1 MALLCRASPGASCFF
16 LPLRQSEIYG
26 QSLKIRLKPAVVN
39 AGGGE
44 HALRGAR
51 AVRCRVLVREV
62 DDLLDAALDD
72 RLAAL
77 VAREERRVEAA
88 ALQGRARV
96 DEGV

>member
-1 MALLCRASPGASCFF
+1 MALLCCASPGASCFV

-26 QSLKIRLKPAVVN
+26 QSLKIRLKSAAVN

-51 AVRCRVLVREV
+51 AFGRRILVRKI
-62 DDLLDAALDD
+62 DDLPNAALDD

-77 VAREERRVEAA
+77 VAREERRVDAA
-88 ALQGRARV
+88 ALQGRTRV
-96 DEGV
+96 KDGV